1 MDVNADRIAPAN
13 WRSEQVV
20 YLDRQERALREI
32 ASYLRNG
39 NSISSV
45 DLLTEADIE
54 ELRILISLPDHELQE
69 RVKEQ
74 SKNPIM
80 AGRYRLLSD
89 AGLLDGLA
97 LMNGDTVIH
106 GCNPKASWAVAK
118 RDRSKEIDALIEKER
133 RRQRRSDRVFSIVT
147 LFIGTILGIIASNI
161 SDIIRLF
168 AS

>member
-45 DLLTEADIE
+45 DLLTEADVE
-54 ELRILISLPDHELQE
+54 ELRILISLPDHELHE

-74 SKNPIM
+74 LKNPIM

-89 AGLLDGLA
+89 VGLLDGLA
-97 LMNGDTVIH
+97 LMDGSTAIYA
-106 GCNPKASWAVAK
+106 CNPKAFWAVAK
-118 RDRSKEIDALIEKER
+118 HDRLKEMEALIEKER
-133 RRQRRSDRVFSIVT
+133 RRQRRNDRVFSIVT
-147 LFIGTILGIIASNI
+147 LFLGAILGIIASNI
-161 SDIIRLF
+161 SEIISLL